1 MRLSFQNLGV
11 RIPFLIVAASVVGYP
26 TISMLTNLI
35 GADGSIL
42 RIVFRASVALLG
54 LYFIAVVF
62 VKLPA
67 VTVRIG
73 ALAFLFVYTLRLFID
88 LTRDLPN
95 ADFAWTRFTLT
106 VLIPCLAIAVTAS
119 LPKTEA
125 TFRAYI
131 AACGIVVIMSY
142 YLLGNYENPF
152 HGRAGFT
159 NLNPIALGHAAVTT
173 ILCFS
178 TYLFST
184 KSWTVKY
191 ASIVMILLA
200 FPVVI
205 ASGSRGPLIALLVAG
220 TWLYLH
226 NWRMILLGLSFLS
239 VAAVFWDTSS
249 TLASRI
255 SRLTMGEDASA
266 LGRAGLLR
274 QAVEDFLSSPI
285 YGAQFSVFGDRYPH
299 NLFVE
304 AAMATGVIGL
314 GLLIWFMVLYVKS
327 LRHIGRDFPLLSALS
342 IQGLVFTQLSGAIYI
357 NTVFFPAA
365 LLIIMLSARSRAE
378 SRKAALHQVAPA
390 RACASDAITAAPRP
404 ARAHTH
410 APRLSE

>member
-11 RIPFLIVAASVVGYP
+11 WVPFIIVTASVIGYP

-35 GADGSIL
+35 GADGSIV
-42 RIVFRASVALLG
+42 RIVFRACVALLG
-54 LYFIAVVF
+54 LYFISVVF
-62 VKLPA
+62 LRMSSVK
-67 VTVRIG
+67 VRIG
-73 ALAFLFVYTLRLFID
+73 ALAFLFVYTLRLFFD
-88 LTRDLPN
+88 LVRDLPN

-125 TFRAYI
+125 SFRTYI
-131 AACGIVVIMSY
+131 AVCGIVVILSY
-142 YLLGNYENPF
+142 YLLGNYSNPF

-178 TYLFST
+178 TFLFST
-184 KSWTVKY
+184 KSWKVKY
-191 ASIVMILLA
+191 ASIAMILLA

-226 NWRMILLGLSFLS
+226 NWRMILLGLSFLT
-239 VAAVFWDTSS
+239 VAALFWDTSS
-249 TLASRI
+249 TLAYRI
-255 SRLTMGEDASA
+255 TRLAMGEDASA

-274 QAVEDFLSSPI
+274 QAMEDFFSSPI
-285 YGAQFSVFGDRYPH
+285 YGAQFSVFVDRYPH

-327 LRHIGRDFPLLSALS
+327 LRHIGRTFPLLSALS
-342 IQGLVFTQLSGAIYI
+342 IQGFVFTQLSGAIYI

-365 LLIIMLSARSRAE
+365 LLIIMLSARSHAE
-378 SRKAALHQVAPA
+378 NRKASLQQVMSERP
-390 RACASDAITAAPRP
+390 STDGAIVATATAAS
-404 ARAHTH
+404 